1 MNTYDLKYLSI
12 EQEPYKLW
20 PEDIKLFEE
29 MKEQYS
35 SEEERLFFEK
45 MKLKMEYECA
55 PSGDDIMIGR
65 DNEDGMYICR
75 LDLNEFVIGRYTGEV
90 KHIPAHGFWLEHESQ
105 HYVEYHAMNLS
116 EALSHNL
123 KDIIGKDITLLDW
136 LRKRNY
142 CGIDYNGNVA
152 YN

>member
-65 DNEDGMYICR
+65 DNEDGMY
-75 LDLNEFVIGRYTGEV
+75 
-90 KHIPAHGFWLEHESQ
+90 K
-105 HYVEYHAMNLS
+105 
-116 EALSHNL
+116 
-123 KDIIGKDITLLDW
+123 
-136 LRKRNY
+136 
-142 CGIDYNGNVA
+142 
-152 YN
+152 